1 MLCQPVIC
9 LFPSLCLWHM
19 QMGENTIN
27 LAKQAGR
34 VGLQRRLWLN
44 RYGMKTET
52 ANDNESETKRESVSL
67 SLTVIES
74 IHNAR
79 LLNTL

>member
-1 MLCQPVIC
+1 
-9 LFPSLCLWHM
+9 M

-52 ANDNESETKRESVSL
+52 ANDNESETERESVSL
-67 SLTVIES
+67 SLTVI
-74 IHNAR
+74 
-79 LLNTL
+79 

>member
-1 MLCQPVIC
+1 MLCQPVIS
-9 LFPSLCLWHM
+9 LSLSLCLWHM

-52 ANDNESETKRESVSL
+52 ANDNKSETERECQFKFNCDL
-67 SLTVIES
+67 
-74 IHNAR
+74 NAY
-79 LLNTL
+79 TMHDC

>member
-1 MLCQPVIC
+1 
-9 LFPSLCLWHM
+9 M

-34 VGLQRRLWLN
+34 VGLQRRFWLN

-52 ANDNESETKRESVSL
+52 AKDNASGVERVTL
-67 SLTVIES
+67 AVI
-74 IHNAR
+74 
-79 LLNTL
+79 